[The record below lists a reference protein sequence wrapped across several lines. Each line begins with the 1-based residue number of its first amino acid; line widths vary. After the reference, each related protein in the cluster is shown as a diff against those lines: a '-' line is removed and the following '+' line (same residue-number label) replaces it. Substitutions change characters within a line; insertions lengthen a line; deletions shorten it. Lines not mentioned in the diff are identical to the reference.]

1 MSGSRVMGG
10 RVGGISSKYYKETRG
25 MKVSGGQRVKAGT
38 ILTREGH
45 RWQAGMNVIGRT
57 SLSARCEGEVYF
69 TRKKNSSRRV
79 ITYIHIRPS
88 ETQSPKKS

>member
-1 MSGSRVMGG
+1 MGG

-45 RWQAGMNVIGRT
+45 RWQPGMNVIGRT
-57 SLSARCEGEVYF
+57 SLSAGVEGEVYF
-69 TRKKNSSRRV
+69 TRKKNSSRKV
-79 ITYIHIRPS
+79 ITYINIRPAVENS
-88 ETQSPKKS
+88 KKK